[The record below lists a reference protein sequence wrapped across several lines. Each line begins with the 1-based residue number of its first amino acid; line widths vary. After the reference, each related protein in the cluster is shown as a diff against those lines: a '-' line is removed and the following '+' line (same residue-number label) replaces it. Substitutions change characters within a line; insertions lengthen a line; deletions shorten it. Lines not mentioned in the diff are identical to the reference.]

1 MYLEVKSAMISDFL
15 IIAALSDII
24 LTIFQRE
31 VTHLWGCNAYG
42 IFWYD
47 CKGHDGLR

>member
-1 MYLEVKSAMISDFL
+1 MYLEVKSAMISDFP

-31 VTHLWGCNAYG
+31 VAHFVGV
-42 IFWYD
+42 
-47 CKGHDGLR
+47 